1 MLTVRTQHED
11 AAIAQLP
18 ETVDYDNAPVVGA
31 QCEDLVNRGC
41 TTLVLDASQVQ
52 YMDSS
57 GISMLITL
65 SRTLGRRA
73 GTLRVAAL
81 SDHYEQV
88 WDLLGLREVFPV
100 FSSVRA
106 ALQSP
111 ATGRI
116 AGAPEERAEPDAPAA
131 RATRTETTP

>member
-1 MLTVRTQHED
+1 MLTVRTQQHED
-11 AAIAQLP
+11 ATIAQLP

-65 SRTLGRRA
+65 SRTVGRRA
-73 GTLRVAAL
+73 GSLRVAAL

-88 WDLLGLREVFPV
+88 WDILGLREVFPV
-100 FSSVRA
+100 FPSVHA
-106 ALQSP
+106 ALQPP
-111 ATGRI
+111 AAGRT
-116 AGAPEERAEPDAPAA
+116 AAAPEERTEPHAPAA
-131 RATRTETTP
+131 HARPDV